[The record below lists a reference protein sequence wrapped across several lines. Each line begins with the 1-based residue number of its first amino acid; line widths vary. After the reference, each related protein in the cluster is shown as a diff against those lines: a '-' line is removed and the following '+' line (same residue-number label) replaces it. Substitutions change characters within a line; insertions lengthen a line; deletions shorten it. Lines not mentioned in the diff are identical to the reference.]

1 MEEQNKVNIEVVSV
15 DDLIQDDHNFNKG
28 TEQGQQLIERS
39 FRECGAGRSVF
50 IDKDNRLVGG
60 NKAQKGFKAAGKK
73 RVVIVDSD
81 PDTLVA
87 VRRKDVSLDSAEGR
101 RMALL
106 DNLTTQVNLAWD
118 PSEIEAVSS
127 EIDGFDPSD
136 YGFDPSQLE
145 VAGMGDETTKPATQ
159 TEVKEDDFDPDAHY
173 ETKVK
178 AGDVWQLGEHR
189 LMCGD
194 STDADAVAKLMNG
207 ERADLLFTSPPY
219 SDMRAYNGGKDLSV
233 VSLAKFIPT
242 YEPYAEYQCVN
253 LGLQVKDG
261 EIVQYWDAYIASAKD
276 CGYKLM
282 AWNVW
287 DKLTTGA
294 ISNQVDFITPT
305 RHEWLFVFGKAFK
318 EINRTWEKK
327 PESIVKGDV
336 VKKIRGNGDDFHSST
351 TGDHSQP
358 YKKME
363 SVLSITSEHGEIRS
377 EHPAVFPVRL
387 PAEYIAAFTNEGGIV
402 IEPFGG
408 SGSTMIACE
417 QLGRKCRMMELDP
430 HYCTVIIARW
440 EKLTGQK
447 AVKLNP

>member
-1 MEEQNKVNIEVVSV
+1 MAVKRTDV
-15 DDLIQDDHNFNKG
+15 DI
-28 TEQGQQLIERS
+28 
-39 FRECGAGRSVF
+39 
-50 IDKDNRLVGG
+50 
-60 NKAQKGFKAAGKK
+60 
-73 RVVIVDSD
+73 
-81 PDTLVA
+81 
-87 VRRKDVSLDSAEGR
+87 DSAEGR
-101 RMALL
+101 KLAYL
-106 DNLTTQVNLAWD
+106 DNLTTQVNLTWD
-118 PSEIEAVSS
+118 QTELQAVQADV
-127 EIDGFDPSD
+127 EGFDIAD
-136 YGFDPSQLE
+136 FGFDIEDLPQ
-145 VAGMGDETTKPATQ
+145 VTFPTAGQGEGKTETQ

-178 AGDVWQLGEHR
+178 AGEVWQLGEHR

-282 AWNVW
+282 GWNVW

-408 SGSTMIACE
+408 SGTTMIACE

-447 AVKLNP
+447 AVKLTP